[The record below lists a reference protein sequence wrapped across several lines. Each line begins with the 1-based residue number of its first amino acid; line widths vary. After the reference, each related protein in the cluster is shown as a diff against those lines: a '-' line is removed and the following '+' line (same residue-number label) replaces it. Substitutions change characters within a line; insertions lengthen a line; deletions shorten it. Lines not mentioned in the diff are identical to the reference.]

1 MIIKKLTL
9 YNFGVYAGI
18 NTFEFTCKHPIVL
31 IGGMNGRGK
40 TTFLEAILL
49 ALYGSNS
56 IAYKESRYKSYS
68 QYLRAY
74 TTKESSSQESYVEIE
89 FETTEAEKDIYL
101 VKREWNTLTKRTNEK
116 VYVFQNGVYSEF
128 LTNNWTMFVENILPS
143 ALSSFYFFDGEKI
156 AELAVDNNDYQMKES
171 IRSMLGITV
180 LDVLKNDLKRNLQ
193 SINKNL
199 NNKEKLEEVERLR
212 SEKDMA
218 INNLEEIDQ
227 KLLNDEEEIY
237 ALNEK
242 IEQLHKRY
250 EIKGGAAMEQRQE
263 LIRNR
268 SENKMELDQIE
279 ESLVECSASVLPLN
293 LTKNLIHSIK
303 LQAEDEHNDS
313 VIQQAISQLYYFLEK
328 YEPQNKDDIKI
339 NNDFI
344 KFVEN
349 NVINNSSAKIY
360 GMSDQALFQL
370 NSLIEKMLDDTIKKA
385 DCLLKRKKE
394 VKHILDNLDSYLSID
409 INENEISHI
418 YEQIK
423 TAEDDLIKKKIEL
436 NSLHQERSKYNSD
449 VIHKTV
455 EFNRYVETYLEKIE
469 LFDDADRKNKYSN
482 MALQIIDRFMIEL
495 QKQKTD
501 VLGKTITECYKKL
514 ANKKKLIETIAMDS
528 ETLEIAYYDINGN
541 IVDKDSL
548 SAGEK
553 QLMVIAIL
561 WALAI
566 CSKKKL
572 PVIID
577 TPLSRLDSLHRI
589 ALIKTYFPNASEQTI
604 ILSTDSEIDKTYYEM
619 MKDDIG
625 DEFTLVY
632 DEKTKSTSIKKGYF
646 VNDY

>member
-199 NNKEKLEEVERLR
+199 NNIEKLEEVERLR

-501 VLGKTITECYKKL
+501 VLGKTITVCYKKL

>member
-74 TTKESSSQESYVEIE
+74 TTKENSSQESYVEIE

-227 KLLNDEEEIY
+227 KLLNAEEEIY

-436 NSLHQERSKYNSD
+436 NSLYQERSKYNSD

-501 VLGKTITECYKKL
+501 VLGKTITVCYKKL

-604 ILSTDSEIDKTYYEM
+604 ILSTDSEIDKIYYEM

>member
-227 KLLNDEEEIY
+227 KLLNAEEEIY

-501 VLGKTITECYKKL
+501 VLGKTITVCYKKL

>member
-89 FETTEAEKDIYL
+89 FETTESEKDIYL

-436 NSLHQERSKYNSD
+436 NSLYQERSKYNSD

-501 VLGKTITECYKKL
+501 VLGKTITVCYKKL

-604 ILSTDSEIDKTYYEM
+604 ILSTDSEIDKIYYEM

>member
-436 NSLHQERSKYNSD
+436 NSLYQERSKYNSD

-501 VLGKTITECYKKL
+501 VLGKTITVCYKKL

-604 ILSTDSEIDKTYYEM
+604 ILSTDSEIDKIYYEM

>member
-74 TTKESSSQESYVEIE
+74 TTKENSSQESYVEIE

-116 VYVFQNGVYSEF
+116 VYVYQNGVYSEF

-227 KLLNDEEEIY
+227 KLLNAEEEIY

-436 NSLHQERSKYNSD
+436 NSLYQERSKYNSD

-501 VLGKTITECYKKL
+501 VLGKTITVCYKKL

-604 ILSTDSEIDKTYYEM
+604 ILSTDSEIDKIYYEM